1 MKKTGIVTILA
12 TAAVLITAEAA
23 AQSKRRRTV

>member
-1 MKKTGIVTILA
+1 MKKTGIVTIPA

-23 AQSKRRRTV
+23 TQPKRRRTV

>member
-1 MKKTGIVTILA
+1 MKKAGSVPNPA

-23 AQSKRRRTV
+23 TQPKRRRTV